1 MSQISSAPAPAAGS
15 ARVLVVPSDYPG
27 VSAQDAA
34 QFLGEGIRSVI
45 RDAEV
50 TLAPLPNGGAGTSE
64 LFVGQRVSLPTTD
77 AAGQLTEA
85 SYTFDRA
92 TATAYVDA
100 ASVVGAP
107 AGVGDKGDTYGVGVL
122 VADAATRGARRVVLS
137 LGDVVTVDGG
147 TGILVALAVNPL
159 NAAGFTL
166 GKGAAALAGLE
177 DFDTAKL
184 NVAASALEWVLL
196 ADDMGGVDVSHP
208 GLARLCEVTGVD
220 PETPGYGAGG
230 AIPVALHW
238 LSALLHGNADKV
250 RVVPGAEVVA
260 QALDLPAQVAE
271 HDFVVTGGQ
280 AGSAVAGQ
288 ILTAAGE
295 TVVGLAGVDKP
306 EASGSRAVVAEL
318 ADLAELT
325 AGRREEALRAAGAQ
339 LAADYLRISTVQG

>member
-1 MSQISSAPAPAAGS
+1 MSQFSSAPAPASGS
-15 ARVLVVPSDYPG
+15 TRVLVAPSDCPG
-27 VSAQDAA
+27 VSAEDAA
-34 QFLGEGIRSVI
+34 QFLGEGVRSVI
-45 RDAEV
+45 RDADV

-64 LFVGQRVSLPTTD
+64 IFAGQRVTLPTTD

-85 SYTFDRA
+85 AYTFDQA
-92 TATAYVDA
+92 TATAYIDA

-159 NAAGFTL
+159 NTAGFTL
-166 GKGAAALAGLE
+166 GKGAAALESLA

-184 NVAASALEWVLL
+184 NVAAGALEWVLL
-196 ADDMGGVDVSHP
+196 ADDMAGVDVSHP
-208 GLARLCEVTGVD
+208 GLAQLCEITGVD

-238 LSALLHGNADKV
+238 LSALLHGSADHV
-250 RVVPGAEVVA
+250 HVVPGVEVVA
-260 QALDLPAQVAE
+260 QALDLPAHVAA
-271 HDFVVTGGQ
+271 HDFVITGGPAAQ
-280 AGSAVAGQ
+280 SVAGQ

-295 TVVGLAGVDKP
+295 AVVGLVGVDKP
-306 EASGSRAVVAEL
+306 DVPGTRAVAADL

-325 AGRREEALRAAGAQ
+325 PGQREEALRTAGAQ
-339 LAADYLRISTVQG
+339 LAADYLTISTVQG

>member
-260 QALDLPAQVAE
+260 
-271 HDFVVTGGQ
+271 
-280 AGSAVAGQ
+280 GQ